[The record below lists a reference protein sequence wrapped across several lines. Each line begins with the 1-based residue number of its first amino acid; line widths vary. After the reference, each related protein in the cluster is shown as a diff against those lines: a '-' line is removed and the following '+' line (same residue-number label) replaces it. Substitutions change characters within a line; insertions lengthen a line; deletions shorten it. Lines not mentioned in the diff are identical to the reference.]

1 MTQRHALR
9 INYFQALFV
18 LVQPWLA
25 LATPRDAGTSTED
38 DLRARLQHH
47 VTAELNKLLSVKDS
61 LGKSV
66 EGGVEQQR
74 LELKFELPED
84 LAELVNREGAAAL
97 KIHHVGR
104 KENDEV
110 VFATVKDADSP
121 AGASTTY
128 EVSLCPYGYV
138 STAESPCEPCAE
150 GMTTLYRGASSCVGV
165 TREDLLGMLYGL
177 IDGDNWSKQQR
188 RGWKSYLPAC
198 DWEGVSCDL
207 TGEINGMAIPLA
219 GLKTEEDIS
228 NWHM

>member
-1 MTQRHALR
+1 MTPRRALR
-9 INYFQALFV
+9 LNRVQACFL

-25 LATPRDAGTSTED
+25 LATPRDVGTSAED

-47 VTAELNKLLSVKDS
+47 VTAELNKLLSSKDS

-74 LELKFELPED
+74 LELKFDLPED

-97 KIHHVGR
+97 KIQHVGR
-104 KENDEV
+104 KEHDEV
-110 VFATVKDADSP
+110 VFATVKDADSS

-128 EVSLCPYGYV
+128 EVSLCPYGHV
-138 STAESPCEPCAE
+138 STENSPCEPCAE
-150 GMTTLYRGASSCVGV
+150 GTTTLYRGASFCVAV

-177 IDGDNWSKQQR
+177 IDGDNWSKQHR
-188 RGWKSYLPAC
+188 RGWKSPLPAC

-228 NWHM
+228 NWHV